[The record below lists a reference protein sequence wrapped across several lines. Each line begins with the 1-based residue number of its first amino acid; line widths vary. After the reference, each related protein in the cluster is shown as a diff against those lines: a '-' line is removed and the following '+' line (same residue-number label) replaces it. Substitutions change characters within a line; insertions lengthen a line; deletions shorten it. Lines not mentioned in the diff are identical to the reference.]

1 MMNYPMKKRVW
12 INNERLD
19 IWEQVN
25 DEVTAPG
32 QSTVLVND
40 GSDVIVRIFGR
51 GISMCM
57 YAGGIAIDSFNGQII
72 ILKRGTEA
80 NITNIKPMDETMIDI
95 DPYFT
100 IITYTEPDVI
110 GACVENGVVKPPLN
124 NPENTI
130 VVTITMIAV
139 PVIPE
144 FDVNNSDDLLYPIA
158 WYDVSRNCKGMCDK
172 LSHADE
178 LPDHDVLMYTQFNEY
193 LVPLCVNHATPS
205 QIKLRRSFYNIC
217 DDVSIRS
224 RMRTGTHTGIRKG
237 SFVLMKSGALCQVT
251 EEILV
256 DDYLIKL
263 KCLPDGILLK
273 YYPYEFMEQLVA
285 VLPDRFRVL
294 ASEWYAKSI
303 ITNGNPKEIITK
315 PFDGSTIDKVADL
328 RLMLITRTLPS
339 GELTTNDAKLVNIVC
354 SLSQNLN
361 LGKEIYVQLGH
372 LLYKICIFQN
382 KSGDTVSI
390 KEVN

>member
-1 MMNYPMKKRVW
+1 MIYPMKKRIW

-19 IWEQVN
+19 IWEHVN
-25 DEVTAPG
+25 DEVTTPG

-40 GSDVIVRIFGR
+40 GSDVIVRIFGH
-51 GISMCM
+51 GSTMCM
-57 YAGGIAIDSFNGQII
+57 YAGGVAIDSFNGHLI

-80 NITNIKPMDETMIDI
+80 NVTNIRPMDETMIDI

-100 IITYTEPDVI
+100 IISYTEPDVI
-110 GACVENGVVKPPLN
+110 GVCVENGVVKPPLN

-130 VVTITMIAV
+130 VVSITMIAV
-139 PVIPE
+139 PVISE

-158 WYDVSRNCKGMCDK
+158 WYDISRNCKDMCAK
-172 LSHADE
+172 LGHADE
-178 LPDHDVLMYTQFNEY
+178 LPDHDVLMYTMFNEY
-193 LVPLCVNHATPS
+193 LAPICVNRDTPS
-205 QIKLRRSFYNIC
+205 QIKLRRAFYNIC

-224 RMRTGTHTGIRKG
+224 RMRTGTRTGIRKG
-237 SFVLMKSGALCQVT
+237 SFVLMKSGVICQVT

-285 VLPDRFRVL
+285 VLPDRLRVI
-294 ASEWYAKSI
+294 SSDWYAKSI

-315 PFDGSTIDKVADL
+315 PFDGIAIDKVADL
-328 RLMLITRTLPS
+328 RLMLITRISSS
-339 GELTTNDAKLVNIVC
+339 GELTTNDDKIVNNIR
-354 SLSQNLN
+354 SLSQDLN
-361 LGKEIYVQLGH
+361 LGKEIYVKLGH
-372 LLYKICIFQN
+372 LLYKIRIFQN
-382 KSGDTVSI
+382 KSGDNVSI
-390 KEVN
+390 KEIN